1 MSQEPKT
8 TGIARALIALAL
20 VVGIGGWFFPNS
32 MFLSNM
38 IGSSAACAD
47 DTAAAD
53 GSNGSDG
60 TNGTDGANGTDGTDG
75 TNGTD
80 GTDGKNG
87 STGATGAC
95 GPTGSTGPAGSDGLS
110 AYEVWAKTNDGTV
123 DDYLN
128 SLVGADGA
136 QGIQGIQGIQGPK
149 GDPGNIGPAGADGRD
164 GVNGLGD
171 YASFYDTTTQTNPV
185 VNGTNTMTYNNT
197 ALSHGVS
204 VVDGSKITFTHAG
217 VYNIA
222 FSAQLDKTDSGQDQ
236 VAIWLAKNGNN
247 ESWSATMVDA
257 NNNNAKVVA
266 AWNFFVEVQAG
277 DYYQLKWKS
286 ADSDLRLFAQPTN
299 AIPGV
304 PSIILTVNQVG

>member
-20 VVGIGGWFFPNS
+20 AVGIGGWFFPNS

-38 IGSSAACAD
+38 IGSSATCAD

-80 GTDGKNG
+80 GADGKNG

-95 GPTGSTGPAGSDGLS
+95 GPTGSTGPAGSDGMS
-110 AYEVWAKTNDGTV
+110 AYEVWAQTNEGTV
-123 DDYLN
+123 EDFLAT
-128 SLVGADGA
+128 LVGPQGPMGS
-136 QGIQGIQGIQGPK
+136 QGIK
-149 GDPGNIGPAGADGRD
+149 GDTGSAGPAGENGRD

-185 VNGTNTMTYNNT
+185 ANGVNIMTLDTT
-197 ALSHGVS
+197 AVSHGVTI
-204 VVDGSKITFTHAG
+204 VNGSKITFANPG

-222 FSAQLDKTDSGQDQ
+222 FSAQLDKTDSGQDN
-236 VAIWLAKNGNN
+236 VSIWLAKNGTN
-247 ESWSATMVDA
+247 EPWSATKVDA

-266 AWNFFVEVQAG
+266 AWNFFVEVQAS
-277 DYYQLKWKS
+277 DYYQLKWSS
-286 ADSDLRLFAQPTN
+286 ADADLRLYAQAANSIP
-299 AIPGV
+299 AI